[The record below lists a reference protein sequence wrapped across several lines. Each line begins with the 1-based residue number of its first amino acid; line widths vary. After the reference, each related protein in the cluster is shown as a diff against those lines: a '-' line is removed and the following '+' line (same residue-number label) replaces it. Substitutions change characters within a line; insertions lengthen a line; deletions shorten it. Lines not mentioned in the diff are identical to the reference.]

1 MKEYEEKV
9 GKMEKTIVDQGKEIV
24 ELQDKVK
31 TLMGEINTLV
41 VLQIHAL
48 MYTKKSCNSCH
59 HFCNIALN
67 LSMKKAWVVVAR
79 EAFLLSNLSNTVNIV
94 NLVVELL
101 AREEVVFLLQLFYGQ
116 KPFHNKNMNGKC
128 FLSRGILP
136 GKN

>member
-48 MYTKKSCNSCH
+48 MYTKKK
-59 HFCNIALN
+59 LQ
-67 LSMKKAWVVVAR
+67 
-79 EAFLLSNLSNTVNIV
+79 LLSP
-94 NLVVELL
+94 
-101 AREEVVFLLQLFYGQ
+101 LLQYSLEPVNEKG
-116 KPFHNKNMNGKC
+116 
-128 FLSRGILP
+128 LSSRC
-136 GKN
+136 